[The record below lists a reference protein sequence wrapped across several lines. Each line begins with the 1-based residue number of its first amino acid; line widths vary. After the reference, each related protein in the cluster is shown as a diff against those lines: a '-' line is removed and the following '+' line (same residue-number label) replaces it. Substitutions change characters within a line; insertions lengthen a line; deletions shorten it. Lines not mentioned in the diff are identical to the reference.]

1 MADKNPGKRWARKSL
16 FKPGYFLSFLIF
28 VCFSKKNKKNKKN
41 GVEDI
46 DGAAASVGGAE
57 GAAAQVGGA
66 EMVPAQGNMDL
77 VKLKKA
83 LDEMTKVSLLSFFS

>member
-1 MADKNPGKRWARKSL
+1 M
-16 FKPGYFLSFLIF
+16 
-28 VCFSKKNKKNKKN
+28 CFSKKNKKNKKN

-83 LDEMTKVSLLSFFS
+83 LDEMTKVSLLLITFFF

>member
-1 MADKNPGKRWARKSL
+1 MVWMIFWFSH
-16 FKPGYFLSFLIF
+16 FLGVSFR
-28 VCFSKKNKKNKKN
+28 KKNKKNKKNENEN

-57 GAAAQVGGA
+57 MVAAQDSDK
-66 EMVPAQGNMDL
+66 MTGNMNL

-83 LDEMTKVSLLSFFS
+83 LDEMTKVKP

>member
-1 MADKNPGKRWARKSL
+1 M
-16 FKPGYFLSFLIF
+16 
-28 VCFSKKNKKNKKN
+28 CFSKKNKKNKKN

-83 LDEMTKVSLLSFFS
+83 LDEMTKVSLLSTFFPKVHIRGVGAKFTRCAAVHSLCEP